1 MQSPPTVLCDYCG
14 QLFDT
19 RKALSCHARAHL
31 RHLGLAWSIR
41 TSPIDLLKEVMIHGV
56 ESVKES
62 AASGSSAKAA
72 LSPQGSRKSLEGPQ
86 PGEPDSKSCTSPLN
100 YSLKEKSPSVKS
112 AAPHPGETFHLNF
125 AARRMLPLPFEQEPV
140 FRTPGMLVRGRSA
153 DAPVT
158 LAFNRV
164 SLSYSKSFLDG
175 CYDER
180 TPEQQRH
187 KMDR

>member
-1 MQSPPTVLCDYCG
+1 MPPQTGLAHVLNSIQSSPDVQSPPTVLCDYCG

-62 AASGSSAKAA
+62 AVNGSSAKAA
-72 LSPQGSRKSLEGPQ
+72 LSPPSSRKCMDSLHS
-86 PGEPDSKSCTSPLN
+86 GEPDTKSCTSPLN

-112 AAPHPGETFHLNF
+112 GAPHPGETNSNF
-125 AARRMLPLPFEQEPV
+125 LFQTFTVCCSYRNLK
-140 FRTPGMLVRGRSA
+140 
-153 DAPVT
+153 
-158 LAFNRV
+158 FNRCTSSLCV
-164 SLSYSKSFLDG
+164 SSF
-175 CYDER
+175 
-180 TPEQQRH
+180 QQR
-187 KMDR
+187 

>member
-62 AASGSSAKAA
+62 AVSGSSAKAA
-72 LSPQGSRKSLEGPQ
+72 LSPQGSRKSLDSLHS
-86 PGEPDSKSCTSPLN
+86 GEPDTKSCTSPLN
-100 YSLKEKSPSVKS
+100 FSLKEKSPSVKS
-112 AAPHPGETFHLNF
+112 GAPHPGETNSNYIFQMITVLL
-125 AARRMLPLPFEQEPV
+125 RLLITRE
-140 FRTPGMLVRGRSA
+140 LVLRQRSTEF
-153 DAPVT
+153 VEFIFVVKLHT
-158 LAFNRV
+158 W
-164 SLSYSKSFLDG
+164 
-175 CYDER
+175 
-180 TPEQQRH
+180 T
-187 KMDR
+187 

>member
-1 MQSPPTVLCDYCG
+1 MFSIKFLPDVQSPPTVLCDYCG

-62 AASGSSAKAA
+62 AASGSSAKVA
-72 LSPQGSRKSLEGPQ
+72 LSPQGSRKSLDSLHS
-86 PGEPDSKSCTSPLN
+86 GEPDTKSCTSPLN

-112 AAPHPGETFHLNF
+112 AAPHPGEENLHFFRGSGVPITFDKEL
-125 AARRMLPLPFEQEPV
+125 V
-140 FRTPGMLVRGRSA
+140 FHMLVLTRNGTSRKVNRG
-153 DAPVT
+153 T
-158 LAFNRV
+158 
-164 SLSYSKSFLDG
+164 SYFRIIICRIK
-175 CYDER
+175 
-180 TPEQQRH
+180 
-187 KMDR
+187 

>member
-72 LSPQGSRKSLEGPQ
+72 LSPQGSRKSLDSLHS
-86 PGEPDSKSCTSPLN
+86 GEPDTKSCTSPLN

-112 AAPHPGETFHLNF
+112 AAPHPGETFSFNLSE
-125 AARRMLPLPFEQEPV
+125 RQTLQDQELV
-140 FRTPGMLVRGRSA
+140 FHILVLTGKVTRSTSSFSVELGVLIRCTIKGSYQSKWGR
-153 DAPVT
+153 
-158 LAFNRV
+158 
-164 SLSYSKSFLDG
+164 K
-175 CYDER
+175 
-180 TPEQQRH
+180 
-187 KMDR
+187 